1 MTAHELARE
10 LLKLEDLPVT
20 SYWGDPPDPCELE
33 QILPIDKNHNYI
45 ITFENEYP
53 NNPNMRCYL
62 LV

>member
-20 SYWGDPPDPCELE
+20 SYWGDPPDPCEVDE
-33 QILPIDKNHNYI
+33 ILLIDRTKQFC

-53 NNPNMRCYL
+53 NNPNKRCYL
-62 LV
+62 IL